1 MIIKSEH
8 LGIILLSLLPLG
20 EAFDL
25 QLFCSLQESWQ
36 LILNEKCWQY
46 VVVITREIS
55 RLT

>member
-46 VVVITREIS
+46 VVVITR
-55 RLT
+55 